1 MSAAGAGR
9 RLQALGRAKLRGFG
23 AARGAGGAGGAEP
36 RSDSQQCGSLG
47 APGEAELSGVVGGGK
62 AGRGRGDRGGGR
74 EEAGS

>member
-9 RLQALGRAKLRGFG
+9 RLRALGRAKLRGFR
-23 AARGAGGAGGAEP
+23 AARGAGGAEP